1 MTHTR
6 VHVIISGHV
15 QGVFFRDKTQRQ
27 ACARGVTGWVRNLP
41 DGRVEAVFEGD
52 EKVVRQVVSWCHQG
66 PPNAYVTGVESR
78 SEAVTGE
85 YLSFSIRY

>member
-1 MTHTR
+1 MTHIR

-27 ACARGVTGWVRNLP
+27 ANARGVTGWVRNLS

-52 EKVVRQVVSWCHQG
+52 EKAVQQVVSWCQQG
-66 PPNAYVTGVESR
+66 PPNAYVTGVESH
-78 SEAVTGE
+78 SEAVINE